1 MALLEI
7 KNLRLKYQ
15 NSSKWNLQNINLKA
29 DQGELLIVAG
39 ASGSGKSTLAQAI
52 LGIIPD
58 FINAQIEGEI
68 RIKAQ
73 KSQDLSRKDLIQFI
87 SYVPQYP
94 ADFVTALLVEEEI
107 SFPLENLGME
117 RQQIQQ
123 RLKQMLSQLNITHLQ
138 YRLTTELSAGELQ
151 RVALAT
157 ALATSSPIL
166 ILDEPMARI
175 DPKTE
180 ILIAQIL
187 RDWTQKGHLVLA
199 FEHRLDYLLP
209 LADRI
214 VLIEEGEIRAE
225 GQPHTILD
233 KLKGVDLP
241 EVSQISAS
249 FLNKRPLDLEEARS
263 MLISTIDDFPEST

>member
-7 KNLRLKYQ
+7 KNLRLKYK
-15 NSSKWNLQNINLKA
+15 NTSKWNLQNINLKA
-29 DQGELLIVAG
+29 EQGELLIVAG

-58 FINAQIEGEI
+58 FINAKIEGEI
-68 RIKAQ
+68 RIEGQ
-73 KSQDLSRKDLIQFI
+73 KTQDLSRKSLIQFI

-107 SFPLENLGME
+107 SFPLENLGIE
-117 RQQIQQ
+117 RKKIQQ
-123 RLKQMLSQLNITHLQ
+123 RLKQILAQLNITHLQ

-187 RDWTQKGHLVLA
+187 RDWAQKGHLVLA

-214 VLIEEGEIRAE
+214 VLLEEGEVIAE
-225 GQPHTILD
+225 GRPRTILD

-249 FLNKRPLDLEEARS
+249 SLNKQPLDLEEARS
-263 MLISTIDDFPEST
+263 MLVSAMDFFSESS